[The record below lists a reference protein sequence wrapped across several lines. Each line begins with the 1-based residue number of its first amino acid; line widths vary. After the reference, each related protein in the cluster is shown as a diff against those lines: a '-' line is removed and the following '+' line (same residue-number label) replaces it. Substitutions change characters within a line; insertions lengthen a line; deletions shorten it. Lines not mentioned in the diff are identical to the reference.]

1 MARTWLNKKL
11 CLRFLLD
18 IVKWHFSINKLRWGG
33 PTTLVILAR
42 VGLSNGE
49 RPVFRQILWIKGTG
63 HQGYIVTDQSIRHMR
78 SAEWSSKESNR
89 GSPYRGV
96 YVRLVSGV
104 LSLTDIVAVI
114 MARMTT
120 GKKLRNDLPAQ
131 WLCLFLTRAVF
142 SKGRKFDLCESYPR
156 IIPRI
161 IPPNLTPKSY
171 PKKSRLWMS
180 LLGSFGIALASLV
193 IMDLTS

>member
-1 MARTWLNKKL
+1 MGRDPFSGKY
-11 CLRFLLD
+11 CESRELD
-18 IVKWHFSINKLRWGG
+18 IKDISSQINPYDICAVLNDPAKRAIEVA
-33 PTTLVILAR
+33 PTEVFMF
-42 VGLSNGE
+42 VLS
-49 RPVFRQILWIKGTG
+49 R
-63 HQGYIVTDQSIRHMR
+63 
-78 SAEWSSKESNR
+78 
-89 GSPYRGV
+89 
-96 YVRLVSGV
+96 GV

-171 PKKSRLWMS
+171 PKKSRL
-180 LLGSFGIALASLV
+180 
-193 IMDLTS
+193 